1 MSDGTIT
8 SMAPSMAAEPPAVLA
23 PPKPSV
29 LVALA
34 LLACAATA
42 ALLAIALHNED
53 ASHVQVA
60 LLEWVSVPYIA
71 AGLVAW
77 SRRPDSRLGV
87 LMVAGGFAMALSA
100 LQLAEP
106 PALQTVGALFDI
118 LPAALFLHVYLA
130 FPTGRLRSR
139 FERVLVGTAYAA
151 AVGLQPL
158 KMALGAFGPD
168 NPLAI
173 WDAPVAALR
182 LEQFQLLTIS
192 AICLAAIG
200 VLAGRRHRAGRPRRR
215 SLALLLD
222 SFVVCLLMIAVLFV
236 LGAFSGPAFKE
247 VQHATLF
254 LIGVSPIVFLAGLLD
269 ARLARSAVADLVIGL
284 RRNPTPGEL
293 RDALA
298 RALRDPKLALAYWLP
313 ERGAYADAEGRP
325 VALPGAGDGR
335 TATPIDRADGSEVA
349 VLLHDPSLDDEPE
362 LLGAVSAAAAI
373 AIENARLH
381 VELRARLDELRS
393 SRERIVEAGHTER
406 RRLERN
412 LHDGAQQRLVAL
424 SLELSM
430 LGRDLDGDAEARERI
445 ERARREIAASLSEL
459 REIARGIHP
468 AVVTGHGLAVAL
480 EEVAALAPVA
490 VDLDIDLEERLPES
504 LEVAAYYFV
513 SESLANV
520 GKYAQATRAS
530 VHVARR
536 GDALV
541 VEVVDDGIGGADPAR
556 GSGLRGL
563 TDRIEAVGGRL
574 AVTSPRGEGTC
585 VRAEIPVPA

>member
-8 SMAPSMAAEPPAVLA
+8 SMAPSMAAEPPAVLG

-34 LLACAATA
+34 LLACAATG
-42 ALLAIALHNED
+42 ALLAVALHNED

-87 LMVAGGFAMALSA
+87 LMVAGGFAIGLSA

-151 AVGLQPL
+151 AIGLQPL

-222 SFVVCLLMIAVLFV
+222 SFVVGLLMIAVLFV

-247 VQHATLF
+247 VQRVTLF

-293 RDALA
+293 RNALA
-298 RALRDPKLALAYWLP
+298 RALRDPTLELAYWLP
-313 ERGAYADAEGRP
+313 ERGDYADAEGRP
-325 VALPGAGDGR
+325 VALPGPGDRR

-362 LLGAVSAAAAI
+362 LLGGVCAAAAI
-373 AIENARLH
+373 ALENARLH
-381 VELRARLDELRS
+381 VELRARLDELRG

-445 ERARREIAASLSEL
+445 ERARREIATSLSEL

-480 EEVAALAPVA
+480 EEVAALAPVP
-490 VDLDIDLEERLPES
+490 VDLDVGLEERLPES

-563 TDRIEAVGGRL
+563 TDRVEAVGGRL
-574 AVTSPRGEGTC
+574 AVTSPPGEGTC
-585 VRAEIPVPA
+585 VRAEIPLPA

>member
-1 MSDGTIT
+1 MVT
-8 SMAPSMAAEPPAVLA
+8 SVAVPVAAEPPLVRA
-23 PPKPSV
+23 PPKQSV
-29 LVALA
+29 VLGLA
-34 LLACAATA
+34 LLACAGTA
-42 ALLAIALHNED
+42 ASLAISLSSEGV
-53 ASHVQVA
+53 SHIQVA

-87 LMVAGGFAMALSA
+87 LMVAGGFATSLSA

-139 FERVLVGTAYAA
+139 FERVLVATAYAA
-151 AVGLQPL
+151 AIGLQPL
-158 KMALGAFGPD
+158 KMALGTFGSD

-182 LEQFQLLTIS
+182 LEQIQLVTIS
-192 AICLAAIG
+192 AICLVAIG

-222 SFVVCLLMIAVLFV
+222 TFVVCLLMIAVLF
-236 LGAFSGPAFKE
+236 LIGAFSGPAFKE
-247 VQHATLF
+247 VQRATLF

-269 ARLARSAVADLVIGL
+269 ARLARSAIADLVIGL
-284 RRNPTPGEL
+284 RGNPTPGEL

-298 RALRDPKLALAYWLP
+298 RALRDPTLTLAYWLP
-313 ERGAYADAEGRP
+313 EYAAYADPEGHA
-325 VALPGAGDGR
+325 VELPADGDRR
-335 TATPIDRADGSEVA
+335 TVTPIERDDGSQVA

-362 LLGAVSAAAAI
+362 LLGAVCAAAGI
-373 AIENARLH
+373 ALENARLH
-381 VELRARLDELRS
+381 VELRARLEELRG
-393 SRERIVEAGHTER
+393 SRERIVEAGHNER

-430 LGRDLDGDAEARERI
+430 LGRDLGADAESRERI
-445 ERARREIAASLSEL
+445 DRARREIAASLTEL
-459 REIARGIHP
+459 RAIARGIHP
-468 AVVTGHGLAVAL
+468 AVVSGHGLAVAL
-480 EEVAALAPVA
+480 EEVVALAPVP
-490 VDLDIDLEERLPES
+490 VELDIALDERLPES

-513 SESLANV
+513 SESLTNV
-520 GKYAQATRAS
+520 GKYARATRARVS
-530 VHVARR
+530 VARA
-536 GDALV
+536 DDQLV

-563 TDRIEAVGGRL
+563 ADRVEAVGGRL
-574 AVTSPRGEGTC
+574 AVTSPPGEGTC
-585 VRAEIPVPA
+585 VRAEIPLPA